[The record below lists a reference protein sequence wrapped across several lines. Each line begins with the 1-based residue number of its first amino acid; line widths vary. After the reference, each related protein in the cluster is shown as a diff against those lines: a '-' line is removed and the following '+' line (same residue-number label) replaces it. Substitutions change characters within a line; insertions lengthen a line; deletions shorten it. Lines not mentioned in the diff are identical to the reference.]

1 MSGLLGDGHR
11 ADRRPSQPSSLWSR
25 TAVAAV
31 LCSLFVSVSA
41 FAADDKPL
49 VIVMSGDTA
58 PYHSVDGHGVLK
70 GLDIDVARA
79 VGRELKR
86 KVTVKIMPAQDVAEM
101 LDDGRAD
108 IAVGVIVNPSVEKKY
123 VLSRPYLYQRARLF
137 IHEKTSV
144 VQELADLYHLR
155 VGIRD
160 GIDVGEMLRLIQ
172 PANRLLEP
180 SAESGLKNLMNH
192 AVDVFVG
199 DEYEN
204 HYVIQKQ
211 QLKEITTVGD
221 PVILRKRV
229 FAVHQDRA
237 GLADQITEAIDH
249 LQKTYRLQEI
259 QDQWLARRIGWMGD
273 SRLALGIFLSV
284 IGLMTVVLLGSVL
297 WNQRL
302 AEAIAERT
310 REVQVEHEHFQNIF
324 DHASDGIVVID
335 PESLKPVESNRTFL
349 DLLQYSLEDLRAI
362 RLSDLDASS
371 NHALGDHVRRA
382 FASGENVL
390 FEVRLINRS
399 REPIDLFMHARAFPY
414 RGKKMVEAIARD
426 ITQRKKLE
434 AMKDTIL
441 QDVAHELKTPMAKLA
456 VSLEL
461 LEQKLPDEIQAK
473 TGQQLEV
480 CRRAVGRLQ
489 QTVDGILHLSRL
501 ESHAVQIEMGQMDLT
516 AVVEGVI
523 TELRDLAGRKGVGL
537 RIHPPD
543 HPMRIH
549 GDQEMIRRLF
559 VNLIQNAIKF
569 TDSGEVAVTLQT
581 DAEFAKITVSDTG
594 VGLETD
600 DLSKIFG
607 RFFQKSAAVEGSGV
621 GLTIAQKIVSF
632 HNGVIWAESQGLGK
646 GTQMYVLLP
655 Q

>member
-1 MSGLLGDGHR
+1 MSHLPGGQ
-11 ADRRPSQPSSLWSR
+11 RRPDNRTPRAPGLWLCAAAAFCALFI
-25 TAVAAV
+25 TAPALTAENT
-31 LCSLFVSVSA
+31 
-41 FAADDKPL
+41 PL
-49 VIVMSGDTA
+49 VIVMSGDTP
-58 PYHSVDGHGVLK
+58 PYHSVDSHGNLK

-86 KVTVKIMPAQDVAEM
+86 KVTVKIMPAQEVAEM

-108 IAVGVIVNPSVEKKY
+108 IAVGVIVNPAVEKTY

-137 IHEKTSV
+137 IHEKTNV
-144 VQELADLYHLR
+144 VQELADLNHLR
-155 VGIRD
+155 ISIRD

-172 PANRLLEP
+172 PANRLVEP
-180 SAESGLKNLMNH
+180 SAESGLKNLMTH

-199 DEYEN
+199 DEYES

-221 PVILRKRV
+221 PVMLRKRV

-237 GLADQITEAIDH
+237 GLADQITQAIDD
-249 LQKTYRLQEI
+249 LQKNYRLQEM

-273 SRLALGIFLSV
+273 SRLALGVFLGV

-302 AEAIAERT
+302 AEAIADRT
-310 REVQVEHEHFQNIF
+310 REVEIEHEHFQNIF

-335 PESLKPVESNRTFL
+335 PESLRPVESNRTFL
-349 DLLQYSLEDLRAI
+349 GLLQYSLEDLKAI
-362 RLSDLDASS
+362 RLSDLDASPD
-371 NHALGDHVRRA
+371 HALGDHIRRA
-382 FASGENVL
+382 FSSGENVL

-399 REPIDLFMHARAFPY
+399 REPIDLFIHARAFPY

-461 LEQKLPDEIQAK
+461 LEQKLPDEIQVK
-473 TGQQLEV
+473 TGQQLDV

-501 ESHAVQIEMGQMDLT
+501 ESNAAQVEMGQMDLT
-516 AVVEGVI
+516 AVVEGV
-523 TELRDLAGRKGVGL
+523 TAEFRDLAERKGVGL
-537 RIHPPD
+537 IVHHPDRPLRIQ
-543 HPMRIH
+543 

-559 VNLIQNAIKF
+559 VNLIHNAIKF
-569 TDSGEVAVTLQT
+569 TDGGEVAVTLQT
-581 DAEFAKITVSDTG
+581 DGEFAKITVSDTG
-594 VGLETD
+594 VGLEAG
-600 DLSKIFG
+600 DLSRIFG
-607 RFFQKSAAVEGSGV
+607 RFFQKTAAAEGSGV
-621 GLTIAQKIVSF
+621 GLTIAQKIVTF
-632 HNGVIWAESQGLGK
+632 HNGVVWAESQGLGK
-646 GTQMYVLLP
+646 GTQMHVLLP